1 LAEIIDTVTGRERD
15 MMTTLL
21 ASGIAVTPLVGIVGA
36 LWLAKRAEARRD
48 ARYARQI
55 ALTDAIHRELG
66 AVAAPT
72 VTQRGGGWLVDMTVP
87 LDSPATVAAIL
98 RVTERAFAPADGSGV
113 GPLQITLRPAPRES
127 RVTAASAPRAAI
139 GKPARLAA

>member
-1 LAEIIDTVTGRERD
+1 ML
-15 MMTTLL
+15 TTLL

-36 LWLAKRAEARRD
+36 LWLAKRAEVRRN

-66 AVAAPT
+66 AVTAPT
-72 VTQRGGGWLVDMTVP
+72 VTQRGGGWRVDMTVP
-87 LDSPATVAAIL
+87 LDRPETVAAIL
-98 RVTERAFAPADGSGV
+98 GVTERAFAAAEDAGV
-113 GPLQITLRPAPRES
+113 GPLQITLTSAPRGS
-127 RVTAASAPRAAI
+127 RVTGAGAARPAI

>member
-1 LAEIIDTVTGRERD
+1 

-21 ASGIAVTPLVGIVGA
+21 AIAIAVTPLLGIVGA

-72 VTQRGGGWLVDMTVP
+72 VTQRGDGWLVDMMVP

-98 RVTERAFAPADGSGV
+98 SVTERAFAAAEGAGT
-113 GPLQITLRPAPRES
+113 GPLQITLTPAPRGS
-127 RVTAASAPRAAI
+127 RVTGAGAPCPAI

>member
-1 LAEIIDTVTGRERD
+1 

-21 ASGIAVTPLVGIVGA
+21 AISIAVTPLLGIVGA

-72 VTQRGGGWLVDMTVP
+72 VTQRGDGWLVDMMVP

-98 RVTERAFAPADGSGV
+98 GVTERAFAAAEGAGT
-113 GPLQITLRPAPRES
+113 GPLQITLTPAPRGS
-127 RVTAASAPRAAI
+127 RVTGAGAPCPAI
-139 GKPARLAA
+139 HEPARLAA

>member
-1 LAEIIDTVTGRERD
+1 VVGE
-15 MMTTLL
+15 
-21 ASGIAVTPLVGIVGA
+21 SGGG
-36 LWLAKRAEARRD
+36 E

-72 VTQRGGGWLVDMTVP
+72 VTQRGGGWLVDMMVP

-98 RVTERAFAPADGSGV
+98 GVTERAFAAADGAGV
-113 GPLQITLRPAPRES
+113 EPLQITLRSAPCGS
-127 RVTAASAPRAAI
+127 RVTGAGAPRPAI